1 MYIGGTRNRAE
12 TRFLR
17 EGIRS
22 LSDSIRLSTRS
33 GKTNSGYAS
42 TRDYCDS
49 SDCDV
54 GAVLTQQD
62 NCGFER
68 PISFISQK
76 LTDTQQR
83 WATIEKEAYAIV
95 SALTKLRE
103 VIIGSK
109 IYIFTDHN
117 PLTYLTEST
126 SKSAKLVRWSLALQT
141 FDVDVKY
148 TKGKLNVVADCLS
161 RL

>member
-1 MYIGGTRNRAE
+1 LYWGSCYSPG
-12 TRFLR
+12 R
-17 EGIRS
+17 EK
-22 LSDSIRLSTRS
+22 STVIL
-33 GKTNSGYAS
+33 G
-42 TRDYCDS
+42 
-49 SDCDV
+49 V
-54 GAVLTQQD
+54 
-62 NCGFER
+62 ER

-76 LTDTQQR
+76 LTDTQRR

-95 SALTKLRE
+95 WALTKLKE

-109 IYIFTDHN
+109 IHIFTDHN
-117 PLTYLTEST
+117 PLTYLTESM
-126 SKSAKLVRWSLALQT
+126 SKRPPYQFRLQT

>member
-1 MYIGGTRNRAE
+1 MVLYT
-12 TRFLR
+12 
-17 EGIRS
+17 
-22 LSDSIRLSTRS
+22 SDVTKPFNLYFDS
-33 GKTNSGYAS
+33 G
-42 TRDYCDS
+42 
-49 SDCDV
+49 DCAV

-68 PISFISQK
+68 PITFISQK
-76 LTDTQQR
+76 LTETQQR

-95 SALTKLRE
+95 WALIKLRK

-109 IYIFTDHN
+109 IHIFNDHN
-117 PLTYLTEST
+117 QLICLTESM
-126 SKSAKLVRWSLALQT
+126 SKSANLVRWTLALQT

>member
-1 MYIGGTRNRAE
+1 MLWYL
-12 TRFLR
+12 FYPSK
-17 EGIRS
+17 IR
-22 LSDSIRLSTRS
+22 I
-33 GKTNSGYAS
+33 NSY
-42 TRDYCDS
+42 
-49 SDCDV
+49 
-54 GAVLTQQD
+54 L
-62 NCGFER
+62 GFER

-76 LTDTQQR
+76 QNDTQQR

-95 SALTKLRE
+95 WALTKLKE

-109 IYIFTDHN
+109 LHVFTDYN
-117 PLTYLTEST
+117 SLPYLTKSM